1 MVHRPPVSNTAPAE
15 TATPVGRSAGASTG
29 VSSLRP
35 LAFHCLMRLP
45 ARIRPPAALMP
56 ALMSTWGAYK
66 TTVAPGVAR
75 KA

>member
-1 MVHRPPVSNTAPAE
+1 MVHRPPASSTAFAE

-35 LAFHCLMRLP
+35 LAFHCLMMLP

-56 ALMSTWGAYK
+56 ALMSTWGAYI
-66 TTVAPGVAR
+66 TTLAPGAAC